1 MSERVK
7 DTERTTAEFP
17 RGPPPILEI
26 RRPSASAFPKS
37 IGTLPR
43 ASAPLSASRAG
54 STRAMC
60 RAIRAG
66 ASGSARRAMPVTSY
80 GELANAVVTDD
91 EDPVDTD
98 QLASIG
104 HQRSNRLS
112 EGR

>member
-1 MSERVK
+1 
-7 DTERTTAEFP
+7 
-17 RGPPPILEI
+17 
-26 RRPSASAFPKS
+26 
-37 IGTLPR
+37 
-43 ASAPLSASRAG
+43 
-54 STRAMC
+54 MC